1 MGAEDVMDKNTHP
14 NVFADSIF
22 SHINPPVYC

>member
-1 MGAEDVMDKNTHP
+1 MGAEDVMDKNTHH
-14 NVFADSIF
+14 NVFADSVF